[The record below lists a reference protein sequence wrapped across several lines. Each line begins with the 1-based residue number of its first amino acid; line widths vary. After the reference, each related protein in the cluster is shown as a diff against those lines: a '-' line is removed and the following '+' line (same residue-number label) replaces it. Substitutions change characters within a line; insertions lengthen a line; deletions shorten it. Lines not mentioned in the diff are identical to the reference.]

1 MQSDIHVFFA
11 NTEML
16 SDELQQR
23 LLDVLPAA
31 QKAKASELKSKK
43 KKKDFIVGRTLLIH
57 ALLKNYPLSTLSFI
71 LEQPD
76 KAPSISG
83 FNDIYLSISHSN
95 DIVCCV
101 LHKYSIGIDI
111 EYKKSRQNIVEK
123 RGFFMSREE
132 LEELKKLVQEDSQKE
147 YFYQVWCAKE
157 AAFKALDFSEQK
169 KTTLMS
175 IHFPDF
181 FIKGKWSLFQQE
193 IDNYHL
199 SLAYGGGERQVRL
212 ISVDLIHSV
221 AIVGC

>member
-1 MQSDIHVFFA
+1 MLSDIHVFFA

-16 SDELQQR
+16 SDELQER

-31 QKAKASELKSKK
+31 QKNKALNFKSKK

-57 ALLKNYPLSTLSFI
+57 ALLKRYPFLTLPPI

-76 KAPSISG
+76 KAPSING
-83 FNDIYLSISHSN
+83 FNGIYLSISHSN
-95 DIVCCV
+95 HIVCCV
-101 LHKYSIGIDI
+101 LHEYSIGIDI

-123 RGFFMSREE
+123 SGFFMNCEE
-132 LEELKKLVQEDSQKE
+132 LEKLKKLTKEESQKK

-157 AAFKALDFSEQK
+157 AVFKALDFSEQE

-175 IHFPDF
+175 IYLPDF
-181 FIKGKWSLFQQE
+181 FRKMNWSLFQQE

-199 SLAYGGGERQVRL
+199 SLVYGGGERQVEL
-212 ISVDLIHSV
+212 IPVDLIRSV
-221 AIVGC
+221 EIVGS